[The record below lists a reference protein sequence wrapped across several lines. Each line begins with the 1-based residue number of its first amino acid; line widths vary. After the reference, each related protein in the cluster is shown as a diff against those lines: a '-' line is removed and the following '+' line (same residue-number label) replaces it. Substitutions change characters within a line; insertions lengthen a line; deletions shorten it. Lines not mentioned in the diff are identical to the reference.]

1 MIHDYLRKAVQDDA
15 HRAGERDRVLLEAR
29 RARTADRQ
37 HADPPALI
45 SRLTR
50 MLFSRVTAR
59 PSVAVHSSNEVTSL
73 RSWANSPG
81 IEAAAPEA

>member
-29 RARTADRQ
+29 RARTAGRQ
-37 HADPPALI
+37 HADPAALV

-50 MLFSRVTAR
+50 MLFRRVTGR
-59 PSVAVHSSNEVTSL
+59 PSVAVHSSNGALGLEVAEG
-73 RSWANSPG
+73 RR
-81 IEAAAPEA
+81 